1 MMKNMRKNDG
11 YIMVYV
17 LVVVLVVSMV
27 AVAACTAAIRN
38 FKSQSAAMNYTQDKY
53 AAQGVVER
61 FVAELKDAAVE
72 VAEDVAADHVDDA
85 DAVQQALKDGI
96 DAALLGSGED
106 KGVINSIK
114 ESGLIDV
121 SGTMHGFKNYTYTEK
136 DDMGAE
142 YVLMDSDQGFYRMEL
157 KISTSYGS
165 VELHTD
171 LDVVFSADVISSG
184 EGINSTELYRI
195 SGVSFRYTSYEVTST
210 VGR

>member
-1 MMKNMRKNDG
+1 MKNMKKNDG

-38 FKSQSAAMNYTQDKY
+38 FKSQSAAVNYTQDKY

-72 VAEDVAADHVDDA
+72 VAEDVAANHVDTA
-85 DAVQQALKDGI
+85 KNVEQELKDGI
-96 DAALLGSGED
+96 DAALLGSGEN
-106 KGVINSIK
+106 KGVIDTVK

-142 YVLMDSDQGFYRMEL
+142 HVLMDSDQGFYRMEL

-184 EGINSTELYRI
+184 EGINSAELYRI
-195 SGVSFRYTSYEVTST
+195 SGVSFRYTSYEVTPT
-210 VGR
+210 TGR